1 MLRREKMA
9 EDENS
14 FGAFAFFFLFPRLL
28 YLSLLLFV
36 ATRWI
41 SRAMIANVTS

>member
-1 MLRREKMA
+1 MV

-14 FGAFAFFFLFPRLL
+14 FGAFASFFSRLH

-41 SRAMIANVTS
+41 SRAMVANVTS